1 MFKKLNI
8 KVLLIILVVLG
19 GIFALTEFRG
29 DKDRSFSRV
38 LLAVDTAKVNQIHVS
53 IPKEGAEIKLLKT
66 NDTDWTVDSDGNTYP
81 ADLNIARS
89 ILGQFNEIKPERI
102 AATTAERWA
111 DYEITDDEAIRVKI
125 SSGSKNLADVY
136 FGKFSFTQPPQGQ
149 MQMQQ
154 QQQQGKMTSFIR
166 QAGDDKVYAVDGFL
180 RMTYQSDVN
189 SYRNKT
195 LVNVTRDDIS
205 RLVFDYPN
213 FKFTVEKLDEKWL
226 LNGQPADSLKT
237 VRYLSRLHRL
247 TSANFLPSS
256 TPKTGGVSHKLR
268 IEGNNFTPV
277 DLSVYPTS
285 DTLINWII
293 TSSMNPQA
301 EFVGTKDQLF
311 ERTFV
316 DETEFLADIEE

>member
-38 LLAVDTAKVNQIHVS
+38 LLAVDTAKVNEIHVL

-66 NDTDWTVDSDGNTYP
+66 NNTEWSVEAEGSSYP
-81 ADLNIARS
+81 ADLNIVKS

-102 AATTAERWA
+102 AATSKERWA
-111 DYEITDDEAIRVKI
+111 DYEITDDEAISVKLK
-125 SSGSKNLADVY
+125 SGSKNIADIY

-154 QQQQGKMTSFIR
+154 QQQGKMTSFVR

-180 RMTYQSDVN
+180 RMTYQPDVN
-189 SYRNKT
+189 SYRNKM

-213 FKFTVEKLDEKWL
+213 FKFTVEKSEEKWL

-237 VRYLSRLHRL
+237 ARYLSRLHRL
-247 TSANFLPSS
+247 TSTNFVPSS
-256 TPKTGGVSHKLR
+256 TPKTGAVSHKLR

-277 DLSVYPTS
+277 ELNVFPTS

-301 EFVGTKDQLF
+301 EFDGTKAQLF

-316 DETEFLADIEE
+316 DETEFLPDME

>member
-38 LLAVDTAKVNQIHVS
+38 LLAVDTAKVSEIHVL
-53 IPKEGAEIKLLKT
+53 IPKEG
-66 NDTDWTVDSDGNTYP
+66 TDIRLVRNAPDDWSVQSQGSIFP
-81 ADLNIARS
+81 ADINVVRS
-89 ILGQFNEIKPERI
+89 ILGQFHEIKPERI
-102 AATTAERWA
+102 AATSKERWNE
-111 DYEITDDEAIRVKI
+111 YEVTDEDGIRVKL
-125 SSGSKNLADVY
+125 SSAGKNVADIY

-154 QQQQGKMTSFIR
+154 QQQGKMTSFVR
-166 QAGDDKVYAVDGFL
+166 RAGDQKVYAVEGFM
-180 RMTYQSDVN
+180 RMTYQNDVN
-189 SYRNKT
+189 AYRNKM
-195 LVNVTRDDIS
+195 LVNVNRDDIS
-205 RLVFDYPN
+205 RLVFEYPD
-213 FKFTVEKLDEKWL
+213 FRFTVEKSDEKWL

-247 TSANFLPSS
+247 TSTNFIPPA
-256 TPKTGGVSHKLR
+256 TAKTGGASHKLR

-277 DLSVYPTS
+277 DLNVFPTS

-301 EFVGTKDQLF
+301 EFDGTKAQLF

-316 DETEFLADIEE
+316 NETEFLPERLEE